1 MTEDPARTSSQ
12 HRLGPVD
19 VIIVGSG
26 PVGAVA
32 ACWLGHFGIQA
43 LVIEKSPKIWDIP
56 RAVALDHEI
65 MRVFQNLGIAQ
76 EVLPHTAPFPASEHF
91 GAQGQLIRRVD
102 MVPPPY
108 PLGYTP
114 SMVFTQ
120 PAVEAILRKQA
131 ATYADV
137 TVWLVPEVIGVCQD
151 ADKVSIN
158 VRMQNG
164 TVATARA
171 AYVIACDGASS
182 PIRQM
187 MNLKLDDLG
196 FDEPWMVVDL
206 FVHERAIGKLPR
218 LQRSIAILPGRRL
231 LLSAPRIIGDGR
243 SCYRPAKTRGRWS
256 AKKMSGGCFLHGFNR
271 AMARC
276 GARVATDFT
285 RWSQNAGARGA
296 SFSRATPRISNRPSS
311 VRACARGSVT

>member
-32 ACWLGHFGIQA
+32 ACWLGHFGIKT

-137 TVWLVPEVIGVCQD
+137 TVWLGPEVIGVCQD

-206 FVHERAIGKLPR
+206 LVHERAIGKLPKTAAQYCDPSR
-218 LQRSIAILPGRRL
+218 PTTFIIGPKNHRRWEIMLSPGEDPREMEREENVWRL
-231 LLSAPRIIGDGR
+231 LSPWLQPGDGSLWR
-243 SCYRPAKTRGRWS
+243 ASCYRFHALVAERWREGRVFRGRRRAS
-256 AKKMSGGCFLHGFNR
+256 ATALHRSGHVPG
-271 AMARC
+271 
-276 GARVATDFT
+276 D
-285 RWSQNAGARGA
+285 
-296 SFSRATPRISNRPSS
+296 P
-311 VRACARGSVT
+311 